1 MASLPT
7 SRWVRQCIVA
17 RKINLYV
24 LNACRKTR
32 NLVWLVD
39 VGLFPTRACF
49 LRVRAD
55 PVGKLQADLFVA
67 LSLASAQMRRVQHA
81 VVKVALIQIALI
93 VHFFVVDQGG
103 LRYLSEV
110 LELHWIVVVIHI
122 VVYSRRFL
130 VLIVGSVVASFE
142 CAAAVFQH
150 VGRVLTLGCETSH
163 RAGALCRVAVPSV
176 LRLSCVQQGACVD
189 WRAVCCVFVFHLLRR
204 IEQCS
209 LIVGLEE
216 TPKLVLLVSDFILF
230 LLQVK
235 FVT

>member
-1 MASLPT
+1 M
-7 SRWVRQCIVA
+7 
-17 RKINLYV
+17 
-24 LNACRKTR
+24 LNAGRKTR

-55 PVGKLQADLFVA
+55 PIGKLQADLFVA

-110 LELHWIVVVIHI
+110 LELHWIVVVIHV

-150 VGRVLTLGCETSH
+150 VCRVFTLGCETSH

-176 LRLSCVQQGACVD
+176 LRLGCVQQGACVN
-189 WRAVCCVFVFHLLRR
+189 WWAVCCVFVFHLLRR
-204 IEQCS
+204 IEQ
-209 LIVGLEE
+209 
-216 TPKLVLLVSDFILF
+216 
-230 LLQVK
+230 
-235 FVT
+235 